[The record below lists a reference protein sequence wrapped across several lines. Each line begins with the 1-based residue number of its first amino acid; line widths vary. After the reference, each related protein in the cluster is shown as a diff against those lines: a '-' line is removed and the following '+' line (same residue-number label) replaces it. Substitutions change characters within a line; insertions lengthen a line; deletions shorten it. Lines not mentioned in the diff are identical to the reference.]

1 MPYKDNAVCSC
12 KQQTHFKVV
21 TDATGE
27 RERGKEE
34 ERGGG
39 GENGP
44 PERRNYYSGAQ
55 IILHQNL
62 EKL

>member
-1 MPYKDNAVCSC
+1 MLMQAADSLQSC
-12 KQQTHFKVV
+12 NRR
-21 TDATGE
+21 DRGE
-27 RERGKEE
+27 GKSEKGKEE
-34 ERGGG
+34 ERGG

-44 PERRNYYSGAQ
+44 PERRNYYSRAQ